1 MHNSGMTCDSGDFYV
16 ARISPCLKVSFFK
29 SKCMQCISIL
39 TKYDV
44 WRSDVIREH
53 QIKLDKKS

>member
-1 MHNSGMTCDSGDFYV
+1 MTCDSGDFYA
-16 ARISPCLKVSFFK
+16 ARISSCFKVSFFK

-44 WRSDVIREH
+44 WSSDVIREH